1 MAIVCIARCIHNGRY
16 SGHLFH
22 CLVYS
27 TSCSGRQISP
37 ENQRLDHIATPPPPP
52 PLPGSSKRPTKR
64 SKPKRVVVSILLL
77 PSSPVFF
84 SLFRCF
90 FFRSC
95 IFSLTRSRRSSDGSF
110 FCYRLP
116 LALFLF
122 DFQKNVTACHVIS
135 SGSVALVNTIRLSPR
150 DPSSK
155 TFVGMAPAD
164 RYRK

>member
-1 MAIVCIARCIHNGRY
+1 MFRPANKPREPTARPHCNTTATTTIARILQEANEAVKAEACCCFY
-16 SGHLFH
+16 SSSSFL
-22 CLVYS
+22 
-27 TSCSGRQISP
+27 SG
-37 ENQRLDHIATPPPPP
+37 
-52 PLPGSSKRPTKR
+52 
-64 SKPKRVVVSILLL
+64 
-77 PSSPVFF
+77 FF
-84 SLFRCF
+84 SLYFVVF

-164 RYRK
+164 RYRKQLNDVKMSGPVTQSQR

>member
-64 SKPKRVVVSILLL
+64 SKPKRVVVCVVVV

-84 SLFRCF
+84 FFISLFFLSLVHLLSDSVTPVIRREF
-90 FFRSC
+90 FFA
-95 IFSLTRSRRSSDGSF
+95 IGFPSLSF
-110 FCYRLP
+110 YL
-116 LALFLF
+116 
-122 DFQKNVTACHVIS
+122 IS
-135 SGSVALVNTIRLSPR
+135 
-150 DPSSK
+150 K
-155 TFVGMAPAD
+155 KM
-164 RYRK
+164 